1 MVALPE
7 HLGTDPGVCLLDIP
21 VHRKRSLGCH
31 PRMGRDGQTIL
42 ALVLWL
48 HLGSG
53 LSEVV
58 LVEVLGQEGALG
70 VVGLLELE
78 VGVVLEVVALGE
90 ALEEVVRCC
99 WRLFLLFLCW
109 P

>member
-1 MVALPE
+1 MVVLPE

-31 PRMGRDGQTIL
+31 PRMGRAGQIIL

-58 LVEVLGQEGALG
+58 LVEALGQEGARG
-70 VVGLLELE
+70 VAGLLEEL
-78 VGVVLEVVALGE
+78 GVVLEVVALGE
-90 ALEEVVRCC
+90 ALEAVFCCC
-99 WRLFLLFLCW
+99 WSLFWLVLCW